1 MPTFSNIKDLEKY
14 VQGKVKDTIKS
25 PQVLNV
31 FRHAMVDSVYTEVN
45 DYYDP
50 HAYERSYDVGGLSDA
65 RNMVFTKHKL
75 NGNTFASD
83 FENLTSDSMDGY
95 FISELIENGS
105 DIQHTSSNSENG
117 WFNPDEKWA
126 EPRPFAKA
134 TAEKLDK
141 TTYNKHLKN
150 VLEQGINN

>member
-31 FRHAMVDSVYTEVN
+31 FRHAMVDSVYTEVY
-45 DYYDP
+45 DYYEP
-50 HAYERSYDVGGLSDA
+50 RYDAVGLSDA

-117 WFNPDEKWA
+117 WYNPDEKWA

>member
-31 FRHAMVDSVYTEVN
+31 FRHAMVDSVYTEVY
-45 DYYDP
+45 DYYEP
-50 HAYERSYDVGGLSDA
+50 RYEAGGLSDA

-83 FENLTSDSMDGY
+83 FENLTSDSVDSY

-105 DIQHTSSNSENG
+105 DVKHTSSNSRDG
-117 WFNPDEKWA
+117 WYNPDEKWA

-150 VLEQGINN
+150 ALEQGINN

>member
-31 FRHAMVDSVYTEVN
+31 FRHAMVDSVYTEVY
-45 DYYDP
+45 DY
-50 HAYERSYDVGGLSDA
+50 YERSYDAGSLSDA

-105 DIQHTSSNSENG
+105 DVQHTSSNSENG
-117 WFNPDEKWA
+117 WYNPDEKWA

-141 TTYNKHLKN
+141 TTYNKHLKKA
-150 VLEQGINN
+150 LEQGINN